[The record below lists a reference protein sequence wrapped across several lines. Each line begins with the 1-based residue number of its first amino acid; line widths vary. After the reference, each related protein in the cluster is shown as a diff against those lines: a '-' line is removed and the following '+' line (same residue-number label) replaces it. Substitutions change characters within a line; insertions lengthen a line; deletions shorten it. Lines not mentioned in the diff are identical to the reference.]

1 MGNLSSN
8 LCKLLG
14 NKKKERKK
22 KEKREKRTWVVPSSG
37 GWGKIYPARTRVALL
52 WVVASG
58 HHPRLGLGPGH
69 VPSIGL
75 AERAS
80 WRSMMIWDRLLP
92 APPLLQKLGVEGD
105 SGAGGVSPSVAR
117 GCTGVGSGKVARW
130 SVRAPT
136 SAVKNSLAGCH
147 FRAAGGESFS
157 TWPKTSILHD
167 PRGIPNRS
175 ENGWRSRPGYHAPP
189 P

>member
-1 MGNLSSN
+1 MV
-8 LCKLLG
+8 
-14 NKKKERKK
+14 KKENRSFINQVPVTHYS
-22 KEKREKRTWVVPSSG
+22 RTPLRTAPS
-37 GWGKIYPARTRVALL
+37 PCLPTRSPTCVSTA
-52 WVVASG
+52 
-58 HHPRLGLGPGH
+58 GLGPGH

-92 APPLLQKLGVEGD
+92 APPLRQKLGVEGD

-117 GCTGVGSGKVARW
+117 GCAGVGSGKVARW

-136 SAVKNSLAGCH
+136 LAVKNSLAGCH
-147 FRAAGGESFS
+147 FPAAGGESFS
-157 TWPKTSILHD
+157 TRPKTSILHD

-175 ENGWRSRPGYHAPP
+175 ENGWRSRCGHCRSTLWAAVQRSKAVLLRLT
-189 P
+189 